1 MPLQPLETGSWGPA
15 RQPPGVE
22 VGQPPQIL
30 VLEMEGLLVERFRRS
45 MWSGT
50 PTVYGR
56 PGVVSGLQQLRRRF
70 LLCAICRSPCD
81 VAERVLSELGSRGL
95 RFDLAYAVPPSSS
108 RHLASPCLTTAA
120 KAQICSDT
128 GTSPDAFRRRAL
140 LVVSLELEHAEI
152 ESRMLEARTSH
163 GGEPATAMRDAAAPL
178 RANAA
183 AARGS
188 KLLCSPTKRRH
199 HVRMLMHDVPTIL
212 VPHPR
217 LQVDEQAVIMSEL
230 VRRIEALHAAGPTD
244 WVAAH
249 EASPDT
255 DELFRKSY
263 EPPNFE
269 LEPATAPAA
278 AVTAR
283 PTIVS
288 VAPSPRLPTPTLP
301 WRFLVLTGRAAAL
314 APYEQW
320 AAVDPAEEPDMPSI
334 TAGAGNVPQPPT
346 KGRRAASAAAPQT
359 QTALSTPR
367 LQAGAAGGSARRA
380 PQSGRRASTTP
391 APSASPRV
399 R

>member
-1 MPLQPLETGSWGPA
+1 
-15 RQPPGVE
+15 
-22 VGQPPQIL
+22 
-30 VLEMEGLLVERFRRS
+30 MEGLLVERFRRS

-70 LLCAICRSPCD
+70 LLCAICRSPSD

-95 RFDLAYAVPPSSS
+95 RFDLAYAMPPSSS
-108 RHLASPCLTTAA
+108 RHVASPCLTTAA

-152 ESRMLEARTSH
+152 ESRMPEARASH
-163 GGEPATAMRDAAAPL
+163 GAEPATAMRDAAAPL
-178 RANAA
+178 RTDAA
-183 AARGS
+183 VRGS

-249 EASPDT
+249 EALPDT

-263 EPPNFE
+263 EPPPDFE
-269 LEPATAPAA
+269 LEPAAAPPAD
-278 AVTAR
+278 VTAR
-283 PTIVS
+283 PTIIS
-288 VAPSPRLPTPTLP
+288 AASSPQLPTPTLP

-320 AAVDPAEEPDMPSI
+320 AAVDPAEENVPSV
-334 TAGAGNVPQPPT
+334 TAGVGSLYEPPT
-346 KGRRAASAAAPQT
+346 KGRRAVSASAPQAA
-359 QTALSTPR
+359 LCTPR
-367 LQAGAAGGSARRA
+367 LPAGAAGGSAPRRA
-380 PQSGRRASTTP
+380 PHSGRRASTTP